1 MGRWGAD
8 LNGLPICCR
17 ANANMRRSAPLL
29 QPRDTYEYSGLR
41 PVRLVTSTPVGSLK
55 IRTTLVIDPSSRASS
70 PIASSTWVYAERCA
84 AAASRLSA
92 GSFHHCFPTR

>member
-1 MGRWGAD
+1 M
-8 LNGLPICCR
+8 
-17 ANANMRRSAPLL
+17 
-29 QPRDTYEYSGLR
+29 
-41 PVRLVTSTPVGSLK
+41 VGSRKMAEQNVGARRTK

-84 AAASRLSA
+84 TAASRLSA